1 MTAAPTARRILGRE
15 DDQDRVSA
23 PAPEPS
29 GRSPSQPAPRATTRE
44 RVGAKCANDGASASS
59 TCDREPGDTPHQ
71 APSKLNEA
79 VKPNEPRWTLF
90 INIRNSGLRVCIKAV
105 LRAGIRPCLVIIA
118 SLPTGSCGPLER
130 AQVSLLLS
138 PWHMLRGTS
147 VLCSTDRGHLRRPW
161 VTPSSARAV
170 GSGFIMETLSGTSVA
185 TRPRRVWHLP

>member
-71 APSKLNEA
+71 ALSKLNEA
-79 VKPNEPRWTLF
+79 VKPNEPRWTLCN
-90 INIRNSGLRVCIKAV
+90 NIRNSGLRVCVNAV
-105 LRAGIRPCLVIIA
+105 LRAGIRPCLVNIA

-130 AQVSLLLS
+130 APVSLLLS
-138 PWHMLRGTS
+138 PWHALRGTS
-147 VLCSTDRGHLRRPW
+147 VLCSTDRGLQQRPW